1 MVLNDSALHGYASS
15 GMVTPF
21 NIHHVSPCSID
32 LTLGDKILIESL
44 DQNSNGWCEIDITQP
59 YDLKPKQFILATTA
73 ENIKLPDDVSAQII
87 LRSSAARAGWNH
99 ALAGWID
106 PGWNG
111 QITLEL
117 TNQKQLN
124 FLSVQAGQR
133 LVQLVCF
140 KLNQPAAAPYSL
152 TGNYQ
157 NQVGVT
163 PSNNNLSP
171 ITADAS
177 R

>member
-1 MVLNDSALHGYASS
+1 MVLNDSALHSYASS
-15 GMVTPF
+15 GMVQPF
-21 NIHHVSPCSID
+21 NPHHVSCCSID
-32 LTLGDKILIESL
+32 LTLDNKILIESL

-59 YDLKPKQFILATTA
+59 YDLKPKQFILAATR
-73 ENIKLPDDVSAQII
+73 EWVNIPDDVSAQII
-87 LRSSAARAGWNH
+87 LRSSAARQGFNH

-106 PGWNG
+106 PGFQG

-124 FLSVQAGQR
+124 FLEIQADMR

-140 KLNQPAAAPYSL
+140 KLNQAVTSNYDI

-157 NQVGVT
+157 HQIGVT

-171 ITADAS
+171 ITANAS